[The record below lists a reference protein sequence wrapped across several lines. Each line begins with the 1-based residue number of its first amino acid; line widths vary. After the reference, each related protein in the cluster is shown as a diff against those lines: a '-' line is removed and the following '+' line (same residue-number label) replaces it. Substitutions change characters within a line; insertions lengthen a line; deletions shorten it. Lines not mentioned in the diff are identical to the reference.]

1 MLVKGFPLL
10 LIPLVAFGQDE
21 ECAQGDPTCESSAKS
36 LLQTNRKGS
45 HLKLDFK
52 KVNTDVEGILEAA
65 AWVADPWGDCMKDCG
80 EKRFRNVECR
90 SVFDAKPLPAEK
102 CIGEEPANS
111 EDCICGGMEL
121 CHTAPASGC
130 PEISGS
136 GNGPAASFEEVG
148 CFSLPTHGGHKAA
161 AGKHR
166 IHDMTCLGR
175 SQKKSCLNGLPFF
188 TYQDHPMTATKCY
201 MFCLS
206 RGMDIFALEKGAMCR
221 CGASMLNKQ
230 VWRER
235 MPRAGLAF
243 KPEALTLDDSCP
255 FHVWRYTG
263 LLESDG
269 VPMKYRQLDETDL
282 EYKDS
287 IVTGHI
293 VGEGT
298 EEDGPL
304 PEEASL
310 AIGHGMTPYGDNKKT
325 ALGLEQKSRRWLWS
339 KTGFERS
346 CYPSQCASQ
355 APWTGRS
362 SRAPKEV
369 QRKGWD
375 RWKDYV
381 VINYQFSSR
390 LDSARKE
397 VFRSAIQDYAEH
409 TCINFVEGGGGWGT
423 PVVKVGVT
431 NSDSCSASV
440 GKPPWWRSASVNL
453 GWCRTM
459 SNRGNVIHELGHT
472 IGMTHEQRRPDAGR
486 RWKNH
491 GPYLKIMWQN
501 IERSW
506 RGEYTP
512 DGDAYTGSANDG
524 SGDPQKG
531 YAPYDYGSIMSYGPG
546 GSGRSAKMEP
556 TKGHPQMGQ
565 RNAFSQ
571 GDIQQILDMYQC
583 KRKR

>member
-111 EDCICGGMEL
+111 EGCICGGMEL

-310 AIGHGMTPYGDNKKT
+310 AIGHGMTPHGDNKKT
-325 ALGLEQKSRRWLWS
+325 ALGLEQKSRWWWWS
-339 KTGFERS
+339 KTGVERS
-346 CYPSQCASQ
+346 CSPSQCAAG
-355 APWTGRS
+355 APW
-362 SRAPKEV
+362 A
-369 QRKGWD
+369 
-375 RWKDYV
+375 
-381 VINYQFSSR
+381 
-390 LDSARKE
+390 
-397 VFRSAIQDYAEH
+397 
-409 TCINFVEGGGGWGT
+409 
-423 PVVKVGVT
+423 
-431 NSDSCSASV
+431 
-440 GKPPWWRSASVNL
+440 
-453 GWCRTM
+453 
-459 SNRGNVIHELGHT
+459 
-472 IGMTHEQRRPDAGR
+472 
-486 RWKNH
+486 
-491 GPYLKIMWQN
+491 
-501 IERSW
+501 
-506 RGEYTP
+506 
-512 DGDAYTGSANDG
+512 
-524 SGDPQKG
+524 
-531 YAPYDYGSIMSYGPG
+531 G
-546 GSGRSAKMEP
+546 GSKTAP
-556 TKGHPQMGQ
+556 T
-565 RNAFSQ
+565 
-571 GDIQQILDMYQC
+571 
-583 KRKR
+583 